1 MRTGL
6 QGSLGLGNA
15 ESVGES
21 MNENVKKCKS
31 HDELFWRCVIFIP
44 IILIGVPVLWLLFF
58 VKFLIGM
65 VVEDC
70 ADIKNELSRD
80 FRDGVRGVCWIF
92 KSVRKQWKELGEKS
106 AKHGQ
111 SSSLTR

>member
-1 MRTGL
+1 M
-6 QGSLGLGNA
+6 
-15 ESVGES
+15 
-21 MNENVKKCKS
+21 KKCKS

-44 IILIGVPVLWLLFF
+44 IILIGVHVLLLLLF

-70 ADIKNELSRD
+70 ADIKNELSRN
-80 FRDGVRGVCWIF
+80 FREGVRGVCWMF